1 MMDVML
7 RSKDRA
13 TMEKAM
19 VRFGIL
25 LEVTDE
31 EKYQKALDAREP
43 NDEGEFEEIDVPT
56 KLVPA
61 KGVHIKWD
69 IPIWKVTPTFSPKGK
84 PLVKGIRDKRFHAD
98 LRVVSPATDTIHE
111 ESGLP
116 AVEYVLSLWRE
127 IGTDGVPNK
136 NEKTKRFYGVELID
150 PETVTTPAHRFL

>member
-25 LEVTDE
+25 VETKG
-31 EKYQKALDAREP
+31 EK
-43 NDEGEFEEIDVPT
+43 GEAI
-56 KLVPA
+56 LSPA

-69 IPIWKVTPTFSPKGK
+69 IPIWKVKPVFDAKGK
-84 PLVKGIRDKRFHAD
+84 PLVKGIKDKRFHAD

-116 AVEYVLSLWRE
+116 AVEYVLSLWRDV
-127 IGTDGVPNK
+127 GTDGVPNK

-150 PETVTTPAHRFL
+150 PETVMTPAHRFL